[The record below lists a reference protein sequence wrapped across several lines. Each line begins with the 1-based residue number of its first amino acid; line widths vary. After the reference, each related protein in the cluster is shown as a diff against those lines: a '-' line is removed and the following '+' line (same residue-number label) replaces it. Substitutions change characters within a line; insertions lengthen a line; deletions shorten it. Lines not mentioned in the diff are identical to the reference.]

1 MLDTAKIVES
11 FRSAPKEITLE
22 EAVERL
28 IILDRYERAM
38 TEMRDGT
45 AVGHKNDD
53 VMREMNEWKQARR

>member
-11 FRSAPKEITLE
+11 FRVAPKEMSLD

-38 TEMRDGT
+38 QEVGQSKGHTNESVMSEM
-45 AVGHKNDD
+45 K
-53 VMREMNEWKQARR
+53 EWIQASR